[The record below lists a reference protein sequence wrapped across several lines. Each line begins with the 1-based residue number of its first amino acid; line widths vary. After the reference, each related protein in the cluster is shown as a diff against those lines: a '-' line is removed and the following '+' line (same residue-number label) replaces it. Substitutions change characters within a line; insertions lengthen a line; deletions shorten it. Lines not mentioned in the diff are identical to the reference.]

1 MRKVMASGTFKWPEK
16 AQKGLKWLRKYF
28 FPGLYEA

>member
-16 AQKGLKWLRKYF
+16 AQKGLGWLRKYF
-28 FPGLYEA
+28 FSGTI